1 MWSIGG
7 GLNDDNE
14 CSGKLDIR
22 NNIVYN
28 YGGRVTD
35 GGAAQVNFVNNY
47 YQPGPASQ
55 VKCALQGTCEDN
67 LAGQQTYYCAGNTRP
82 PYFSASSTQVV
93 NSGQVGACHAQ
104 ISFSPALTYKLF
116 YDKGFFPSYVE
127 THSADEARRRGISD
141 AGASQPQIDDHDQR
155 IRKETLSGTT
165 TYTGSK
171 SGIKG
176 LIDNE
181 KGAGGLV
188 SRPSASREAS
198 WDANNDGI
206 ADWWGGSNG
215 GVRGY
220 TVLDGY
226 LNFMGDP
233 HLFTT
238 PSGSATYS
246 LATQLAYG
254 YTNPTFTA
262 TSTKNL
268 GTISVSGSTLTY
280 KAGAKAW
287 IDFATVVA

>member
-1 MWSIGG
+1 MFP
-7 GLNDDNE
+7 
-14 CSGKLDIR
+14 
-22 NNIVYN
+22 
-28 YGGRVTD
+28 GGRVTD

-220 TVLDGY
+220 TVLVSRSSLCLPQRCFMLTRLNLTGRLPELHGRSTPVHHALRFRDLQPRHSARLWVHEPY
-226 LNFMGDP
+226 L
-233 HLFTT
+233 HR
-238 PSGSATYS
+238 
-246 LATQLAYG
+246 
-254 YTNPTFTA
+254 
-262 TSTKNL
+262 
-268 GTISVSGSTLTY
+268 
-280 KAGAKAW
+280 
-287 IDFATVVA
+287 DFYQESRHYLCVGQHVDLQGRREGMD